1 MCAPTVNVRTSPVMA
16 SVTLSQGFAFFLCHL
31 PAKHKNI
38 DCRAALS
45 SSQKLLQEENN
56 LQLNFENFCPRASS
70 HQPETVSEA
79 LRGHSRAMGLRT
91 PAAGLLL
98 GNSRESACPREGVP
112 ECPACVT
119 VCGVGSGGYLSPC
132 LRNHLCLNSWE
143 FLIHSWTPSLSHRT

>member
-1 MCAPTVNVRTSPVMA
+1 MCALTVTFQTSPVMA

-31 PAKHKNI
+31 PAKHKTI
-38 DCRAALS
+38 DYGAALS

-70 HQPETVSEA
+70 HQPEMVSEA
-79 LRGHSRAMGLRT
+79 LQGHSRAVGLRT

-112 ECPACVT
+112 EHPACVT
-119 VCGVGSGGYLSPC
+119 VCGAGSGGYLSPR
-132 LRNHLCLNSWE
+132 LRTHLCLNSWE
-143 FLIHSWTPSLSHRT
+143 FLIRSWTPSLSHRT